1 VKRLVPVLATAAL
14 SLPLALSTA
23 TGGAPPPPRTAD
35 PLVTSAPAALTTA
48 ATATT
53 TTAGSAVSRPVPG
66 ASKRWVNA
74 WQGSPVGGGTIAGA
88 ACPAD
93 KGLDD
98 QTVRNVVNV
107 TAGGDRV
114 RVRVTNAFGTK
125 PLRVGAATVAVGD
138 AGAAARS
145 GTSHA
150 LRFGGRTSVLVA
162 AGGEALSDPVK
173 MKVRA
178 RQDLDLSVYLPEAT
192 GPATQHWDAQ
202 QDNYLADG
210 NQVADAGAGDFT
222 TTISCWMFV
231 DGVDVRPAKRVVG
244 TVVTLGDSIT
254 DGYLSTN
261 NANHR
266 YPDYLAQRLDRRDG
280 RTLAVSN
287 AGISGNDLLTFRTDL
302 DFGVVFGA
310 PAPARLARDVLTQAG
325 ARSVILLEGI
335 NDIGAFSAQA
345 SDLIQADQQIV
356 AQAHAAGLEVYGAT
370 LPPFGGSNGQYG
382 GDYGTPAGERQRQLL
397 NDWIRTSGA
406 FDAVFDFDKALR
418 DPQQK
423 DRMLPQYDSGDHLH
437 PGDQGYKKMASTV
450 RLRVL
455 LAGSH

>member
-1 VKRLVPVLATAAL
+1 MTSGRERVKRFVPVLATAAL
-14 SLPLALSTA
+14 SLPLALSTM
-23 TGGAPPPPRTAD
+23 TGAALT
-35 PLVTSAPAALTTA
+35 APAAA
-48 ATATT
+48 APAM
-53 TTAGSAVSRPVPG
+53 APAAVAVPVAK

-74 WQGSPVGGGTIAGA
+74 WQGSPVGGGTIPGA

-93 KGLDD
+93 QGLKD

-107 TAGGDRV
+107 TTGGDRV

-125 PLRVGAATVAVGD
+125 PLRVGAATVAKAV

-145 GTSHA
+145 GSTHA
-150 LRFGGRTSVLVA
+150 LRFGGRASVLVA

-173 MKVRA
+173 MKVKA

-192 GPATQHWDAQ
+192 GPATQHWDSQ
-202 QDNYLADG
+202 QDNYLAGG
-210 NQVADAGAGDFT
+210 NQVADTGAGDFT
-222 TTISCWMFV
+222 TTISCWLFV

-266 YPDYLAQRLDRRDG
+266 YPDYLAQRLDRRQG

-370 LPPFGGSNGQYG
+370 LPPFGGSNEQYG
-382 GDYGTPAGERQRQLL
+382 GDYGTAAGERQRQEL
-397 NDWIRTSGA
+397 NAWIRTSGT
-406 FDAVFDFDKALR
+406 FDAVFDYDRALR
-418 DPQQK
+418 DPQQQ
-423 DRMLPQYDSGDHLH
+423 DRMLPRYDSGDHLH
-437 PGDQGYKKMASTV
+437 PGDAGYRKMAQTV

-455 LAGSH
+455 LRGAR